1 MRLKVSILLSLFVWM
16 CAVEGRAQKNLVK
29 NIQVNF
35 AEKDST
41 GNDVA
46 YYSSVELIVVKSEKE
61 GDDIVAAFN
70 KASENSS
77 NSLDATGYM
86 TINELSWD
94 ILKTSQGAIT
104 ISASAGQ
111 AIVTFAQGMA
121 RCDKID
127 KKSFSRMTMD
137 VEIKKANAGREIKTI
152 LVTGDGDSIGFRNRP
167 SESFGLDKDFNL
179 GLDIVDSFARDNA
192 RAVFQP
198 VVYYKDGQG
207 KEHVY
212 CYLRP
217 FVVDGQGYHV
227 TQDRRM
233 DFDLKN
239 DPLDNYRR
247 MTLRSGFFAID
258 TVLTM
263 QSYVHSGGHVRETIQ
278 KEAITYKYKADV
290 VRWFEDYNMVYRRDS
305 LLGEYAERVPLR
317 FLEYDNLIHTYPID
331 MSRKTYVYRPK
342 PEIRNQT
349 GNLSLNFGK
358 GETELTPKDTLGHEQ
373 LNRLKAQLSAIN
385 SSSDESIVAFHI
397 RGQASP
403 DGTLAQNQRIGRG
416 RLQYAVDR
424 ILEVLSPDQIKT
436 KESSVATWAMAA
448 DTLEAAGQEDQAKRI
463 RDVVAKYPKNVD
475 VQHVQIKKLFAEQ
488 YKTLLV
494 PIAERLRTVSYSFE
508 CVINRALSRAETIAK
523 WRTDADV
530 RSGLRPLPFY
540 EICYLFDS
548 LSNIDELQQLAQRTY
563 DETKKINP
571 KYPWPVSAY
580 HLARCKLAKNQ
591 LDTMLLK
598 PLLVET
604 VPCKDIVE
612 RNDKGEDT
620 LAIRND
626 PAIVMLQVSMLMKYG
641 NFGRA
646 ARIVQLASDS
656 TKFKKISLF
665 LDCLNGGY
673 RTNPA
678 KMERVQEIRDTV
690 ANSSMWNRAV
700 LYQAINE
707 KDFDDKAIALM
718 NDTSYFPDQED
729 LRLLY
734 MKAIVKGRIAFRERE
749 TPDFTMDV
757 MEQTPELLYCC
768 LRDESYYHMAL
779 DDADF
784 KKSVRKGLAD
794 FWKVLDMRRG
804 DSLQVHR
811 ADSILTNRYY
821 VDKDMTNKKLYNLII
836 NRK

>member
-1 MRLKVSILLSLFVWM
+1 MRLKVSILLSLLVWM
-16 CAVEGRAQKNLVK
+16 CAVEGRAQKNPIK
-29 NIQVNF
+29 TITVNF
-35 AEKDST
+35 VKKVAGSASE
-41 GNDVA
+41 GEA
-46 YYSSVELIVVKSEKE
+46 YYSLVKMIVVKSERE
-61 GDDIVAAFN
+61 GDGIAKKYN
-70 KASENSS
+70 KALEEDKEMDVIAYQEK
-77 NSLDATGYM
+77 NSLQ
-86 TINELSWD
+86 WD
-94 ILKTSQGAIT
+94 IQETSTGVKQIDVAL
-104 ISASAGQ
+104 GQ
-111 AIVTFAQGMA
+111 AIVYFAGGKA
-121 RCDKID
+121 ECVGID
-127 KKSFSRMTMD
+127 KEVLARMSID
-137 VEIKKANAGREIKTI
+137 IVIKGENEARELEKVDIYAKIK
-152 LVTGDGDSIGFRNRP
+152 GGGFVNQN

-179 GLDIVDSFARDNA
+179 GLDIADSFARDNA

-198 VVYYKDGQG
+198 VVYYKDSKG

-233 DFDLKN
+233 AFDLKN
-239 DPLDNYRR
+239 DPLDNYRQ
-247 MTLRSGFFAID
+247 MKLRSGGFETD

-278 KEAITYKYKADV
+278 KEAMTYKYKADV

-317 FLEYDNLIHTYPID
+317 FLEYDNLIRTYSINKT
-331 MSRKTYVYRPK
+331 RKTYIYEPK
-342 PEIRNQT
+342 PEKRNQT
-349 GNLSLNFGK
+349 GNLSLNFRVGK
-358 GETELTPKDTLGHEQ
+358 HELPPEDTLGHEQ
-373 LNRLKAQLSAIN
+373 LNRLKAQLHAIYH
-385 SSSDESIVAFHI
+385 SKDENIEAFHI
-397 RGQASP
+397 KGQASP
-403 DGTLAQNQRIGRG
+403 DGRFAKNQQLGKD
-416 RLQYAVDR
+416 RLQFAVNH
-424 ILEVLSPDQIKT
+424 ILEVLPSDLIKT
-436 KESSVATWAMAA
+436 KESSVATWAMVA
-448 DTLEAAGQEDQAKRI
+448 DSLEAMGQEEPATRIKHVISSYPKDLDAQYMRI
-463 RDVVAKYPKNVD
+463 RKFPDY
-475 VQHVQIKKLFAEQ
+475 E
-488 YKTLLV
+488 TLLV

-508 CVINRALSRAETIAK
+508 CIINRALSRAETVVK
-523 WRTDADV
+523 WKTDADV
-530 RSGLRPLPFY
+530 RSGLKPLPFY
-540 EICYLFDS
+540 ETYYLFDS
-548 LSNIDELQQLAQRTY
+548 LSNVDELQLVAQRAY
-563 DETKKINP
+563 DDTKKIRP
-571 KYPWPVSAY
+571 DYPWPLAAY
-580 HLARCKLAKNQ
+580 HLARCKLMNNQ

-598 PLLVET
+598 PLLVDTIKGEQ
-604 VPCKDIVE
+604 IG
-612 RNDKGEDT
+612 RNGFGEDT

-678 KMERVQEIRDTV
+678 KMDRIQEIRDTV